1 VACIPSLL
9 EVALRNAFN
18 EGPSNR
24 PVTQATTSL
33 EERMGEQAQNP
44 QQNHV
49 LVHSTIPAPTPTTV
63 DAFANESHKTRFS
76 NDVNQYKMAALKAR
90 VRVIER
96 IRLI

>member
-1 VACIPSLL
+1 VARIASLL

-33 EERMGEQAQNP
+33 KERMGEQAQNP
-44 QQNHV
+44 QQNQV
-49 LVHSTIPAPTPTTV
+49 LVHSTILAPAPTAV

-76 NDVNQYKMAALKAR
+76 NDVNQYKMATLKAR
-90 VRVIER
+90 VRVIEG